1 MNLKNFIDKKNKK
14 KQIFTPGPASLSY
27 ENIKSLEPC
36 FGRGDKDYLKTEN
49 FVLEKL
55 KKISGHDNIVR
66 LQGSASLALEISTLN
81 FLQGNIL
88 IINTGYYSD
97 RLYFLVKVAKKFHKK
112 IKSVNYV
119 AWNKISS
126 LNKKYHWIVSCY
138 TETSTGMKLPIE
150 DLYKLK
156 KRCNSKLL
164 LDATAS
170 IGLETKHYIADVIAY
185 SSCKGLFG
193 LTGASFIA
201 YNNGP
206 KNEIDSFYLNIK
218 NHKNKSMTGPYHTIQ
233 SMFLILKNY
242 NEYKY
247 SVKVNK
253 EKFLKRFGYLSPFEK
268 KFQPLLCTYVQKKI
282 KTKLKNAILYLP
294 RLKLPGSV
302 LCHLG
307 EVHLGKKSKGQILS
321 KLKII

>member
-1 MNLKNFIDKKNKK
+1 MNLKNFINKKNKK
-14 KQIFTPGPASLSY
+14 KQIFTPGPASLSL
-27 ENIKSLEPC
+27 ENLKSLEPC

-49 FVLEKL
+49 FVLNKL
-55 KKISGHDNIVR
+55 KRISGHDNIVR
-66 LQGSASLALEISTLN
+66 LQGSASLALEISILN
-81 FLQGNIL
+81 FLNGNVL

-97 RLYFLVKVAKKFHKK
+97 RLFYLANTAKKFYKN
-112 IKSVNYV
+112 IKSIKYV
-119 AWNKISS
+119 PWNEIDLIDKK
-126 LNKKYHWIVSCY
+126 LNWIVSCY

-150 DLYKLK
+150 ELYKLK
-156 KRCNSKLL
+156 KRCNAKLL

-201 YNNGP
+201 YNKDP
-206 KNEIDSFYLNIK
+206 KNEIESFYLNLE

-233 SMFLILKNY
+233 SLFLILKNY
-242 NEYKY
+242 DQFKFT
-247 SVKVNK
+247 VKVNK
-253 EKFLKRFGYLSPFEK
+253 DKFLKQFGYLSPFKK
-268 KFQPLLCTYVQKKI
+268 KFQPLLCTYVNKKI
-282 KTKLKNAILYLP
+282 ETEFQNAILYLP

-307 EVHLGKKSKGQILS
+307 EVHLKKRSKGQILS
-321 KLKII
+321 KLKIL